1 MLETNVILCVQ
12 KSDLKLV
19 SSLLK
24 EIEDK
29 FLEMS
34 KIKCHLTV
42 DKETFLPP
50 SSLGGVE
57 IFAQNGK
64 TFIDNTIFQRLK
76 YIIHDTVPL
85 MRTQLFCYKAHS
97 SK

>member
-1 MLETNVILCVQ
+1 MLDANVILRVQ
-12 KSDLKLV
+12 KCDLKLV

-24 EIEDK
+24 EVEDK

-34 KIKCHLTV
+34 KIKCHLTI
-42 DKETFLPP
+42 DKETFLSP

-57 IFAQNGK
+57 ISAQDGRTLIN
-64 TFIDNTIFQRLK
+64 NTIFQRLN

-85 MRTQLFCYKAHS
+85 MRTQLFGYKAHTL
-97 SK
+97 K